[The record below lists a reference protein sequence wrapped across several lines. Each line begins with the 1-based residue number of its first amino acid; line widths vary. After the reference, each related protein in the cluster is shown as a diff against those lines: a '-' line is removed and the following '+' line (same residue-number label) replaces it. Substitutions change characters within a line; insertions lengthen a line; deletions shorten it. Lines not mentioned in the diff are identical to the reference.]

1 MKLLR
6 LPAVKSAF
14 GCSSDG
20 AVYCNVGAGLLPKP
34 VKVGPRASAWP
45 EVEIEQILTAR
56 AGAATDEQ
64 IRALVNKLHDARKA
78 AWAALQS
85 AVGVAA

>member
-1 MKLLR
+1 MKSLR

-14 GCSSDG
+14 GYSSDG
-20 AVYCNVGAGLLPKP
+20 AVYQNVYAGLLPKP

-45 EVEIEQILTAR
+45 EVEIGQILTAR
-56 AGAATDEQ
+56 AGGASDDQ

-78 AWAALQS
+78 AWAALQNAAGVS
-85 AVGVAA
+85 A